1 MQREWG
7 WGGMEWA
14 QERNLENDLNSHNA
28 NNVNDGRNMDFVLG
42 ARKATEEYLTVIQF
56 GF

>member
-1 MQREWG
+1 MQRERG

-28 NNVNDGRNMDFVLG
+28 NNMNHGRKMNFVLG
-42 ARKATEEYLTVIQF
+42 ARKATEEFLTVIQF